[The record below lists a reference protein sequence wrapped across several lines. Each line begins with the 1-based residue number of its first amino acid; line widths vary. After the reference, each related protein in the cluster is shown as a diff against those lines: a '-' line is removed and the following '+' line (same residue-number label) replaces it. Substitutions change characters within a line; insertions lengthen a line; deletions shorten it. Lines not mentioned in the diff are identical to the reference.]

1 MAKALGRGQK
11 SKDRLGGDAPAMLL
25 DFGVGQLTP
34 ESLEPR
40 KRPFLIYS
48 HQARVPRHIGGE
60 NGGQPTFYAS
70 RGQSGAPQPHGPTRS
85 SALWNPF

>member
-40 KRPFLIYS
+40 KRSLLILS
-48 HQARVPRHIGGE
+48 HKPAIARNIRGE
-60 NGGQPTFYAS
+60 NGG
-70 RGQSGAPQPHGPTRS
+70 
-85 SALWNPF
+85 